1 MPERACKRIPLN
13 LEVRIVSCSASYTA
27 FVRNISENG
36 FHAKMANISSGEFT
50 PSESYIDLIFPLPT
64 GDTVNLNCKK
74 KWSYKSTSNSYIE
87 NIGAEIIDPP
97 REYKN
102 YYRTIS
108 GGIYD

>member
-1 MPERACKRIPLN
+1 MAERIYKRVPVNI
-13 LEVRIVSCSASYTA
+13 EVRIVSCNVSYTA

-36 FHAKMANISSGEFT
+36 IHAKMASIEPGEFIL
-50 PSESYIDLIFPLPT
+50 SESDIYLILPLPA

-74 KWSYKSTSNSYIE
+74 KWSYKNTSNSYIE

-97 REYKN
+97 REYEK

-108 GGIYD
+108 AGV

>member
-1 MPERACKRIPLN
+1 
-13 LEVRIVSCSASYTA
+13 
-27 FVRNISENG
+27 
-36 FHAKMANISSGEFT
+36 
-50 PSESYIDLIFPLPT
+50 
-64 GDTVNLNCKK
+64 VNLNCKK